1 MGLWRGKKGSSVF
14 YQIKNSNSAQKQ
26 GIRERVYEQANPQ
39 TSKQAAQ
46 RMKMLPI
53 QRFYQRLKGVI
64 DRGFEGVKY
73 GVLSKQQFLKYALS
87 MTEGFPYISQYE
99 SSTPPGQFLISR
111 GSLGEIRPEFDSEDN
126 NTAYALYA
134 PMATGAPIDTV
145 ADLTNALVGGG
156 TWEEGDQI
164 TIVSVFSPVAPQQTV
179 GLQALGPFRYTV
191 KSIYLNASDTTA
203 MSDILGPTT
212 TVGAMGES
220 STDYKNTLMIGYPN
234 DSQQYLVG
242 IAIIQSRE
250 SDAGGHL
257 RSTSYMA
264 IDGRLLFNYTSE
276 LARRTAQASYEKKI
290 QTSSTDW
297 PVDGDEEQADPV
309 EYVTVGRD
317 FSGLTGLY
325 AQLNGREYACRVNL
339 ATGDVVA
346 LYGVEGPVDLQGE
359 PLYVTSGDEE
369 LEAAWEYIAENGGS
383 WVNELPKL
391 PFEG

>member
-1 MGLWRGKKGSSVF
+1 MF

-99 SSTPPGQFLISR
+99 SSTPPGQFLVSR
-111 GSLGEIRPEFDSEDN
+111 GSLGEIKPTSTSGPSESQ
-126 NTAYALYA
+126 
-134 PMATGAPIDTV
+134 ATGTFFFGRVNVDQEEVITTTV
-145 ADLTNALVGGG
+145 ADFTNAIKTGGQ
-156 TWEEGDQI
+156 WQDGDQI
-164 TIVSVFSPVAPQQTV
+164 TFVIVSSPTAPQ
-179 GLQALGPFRYTV
+179 
-191 KSIYLNASDTTA
+191 
-203 MSDILGPTT
+203 T
-212 TVGAMGES
+212 TVGTQAIGPFTYMVRSFYLDPLDTTPINDILPGVELSAMGS
-220 STDYKNTLMIGYPN
+220 STAY
-234 DSQQYLVG
+234 DSNSINFTATGSNWGLGNMPV
-242 IAIIQSRE
+242 ALAVIQSRE

-257 RSTSYMA
+257 RSTSYMG
-264 IDGRLLFNYTSE
+264 IDGSVLFNYTSE

-297 PVDGDEEQADPV
+297 PVDGDEEQADPI

-346 LYGVEGPVDLQGE
+346 LYGVEGPVDLQGD

-369 LEAAWEYIAENGGS
+369 LEAAWEYIAENGGG
-383 WVNELPKL
+383 WVNDLPKL

>member
-111 GSLGEIRPEFDSEDN
+111 GSLGEIRTTVSNSSLTALTTDPDFDIMS
-126 NTAYALYA
+126 
-134 PMATGAPIDTV
+134 IDTV
-145 ADLTNALVGGG
+145 GALSEALIDGGTFQAGDQLTLIVCVSPAVIDASLGKQAVGPFTYRVESYYINKDDTTSLSIPFGGQASTDGGHLKITYNSDSLANVLVG
-156 TWEEGDQI
+156 
-164 TIVSVFSPVAPQQTV
+164 A
-179 GLQALGPFRYTV
+179 
-191 KSIYLNASDTTA
+191 
-203 MSDILGPTT
+203 
-212 TVGAMGES
+212 
-220 STDYKNTLMIGYPN
+220 
-234 DSQQYLVG
+234 
-242 IAIIQSRE
+242 AIIQSRE

-257 RSTSYMA
+257 RSTSYMG
-264 IDGRLLFNYTSE
+264 IDGSVLFNYTSE

-317 FSGLTGLY
+317 FSGLTGIY

-359 PLYVTSGDEE
+359 PLTVTSGDEE